1 MKAPAK
7 TEIKIK
13 TVGALID
20 EMSSIRERRRAI
32 AAEDA
37 KLEKTYKAL
46 DEELIAAMDA
56 QGTTKSTGTKASASI
71 SEIVVANK
79 LDWMAFMAWM
89 ARTKNFQLV
98 QQRVSDPAYR
108 ELRTQGK
115 KIPGLEDFTKRSINL
130 RNL

>member
-32 AAEDA
+32 AAEDSE
-37 KLEKTYKAL
+37 LEKTYKAL

-56 QGTTKSTGTKASASI
+56 QGTTKSTGAKASASI
-71 SEIVVANK
+71 SEVVVANK

>member
-32 AAEDA
+32 AAEDSE
-37 KLEKTYKAL
+37 LEKTYKAL

-56 QGTTKSTGTKASASI
+56 QGTSKSTGKKASASI